1 MGQVVRVG
9 LDIAKSVFQVHGVD
23 TNGEVVLR
31 RRLTRARVLP
41 FFAGLG
47 PCRIGIEACAT
58 AHFWAREIG
67 RLGHD
72 VKLMPPSYVKPYVK
86 RQKNDSADAE
96 AICEAVSRPSMRFVE
111 AKTPTQQSTLVL
123 HRTRLMLMRQRT
135 QLSNAMRGHM
145 AEFGVVA
152 PIGRK
157 GLQKLVLIIAD
168 EADERVPAAARAC
181 LRMLAGQLELVNA
194 QVLDIDRRVMASAR
208 ATDAGRRLMSIPGVG
223 PVLASALV
231 ASVPDPFAF
240 RNGRNLAA
248 WIGLVPKQNSSGGKE
263 RLGGITKQG
272 NRYLRQ
278 MLVLGA
284 MAVIRYAERH
294 GTRRPWLVKLMARRT
309 TKVAAVALANKMAR
323 MAWAIMTSGQ
333 PYREPVLQAA

>member
-1 MGQVVRVG
+1 MGQVVRIG
-9 LDIAKSVFQVHGVD
+9 LDIAKSVFQIHGVD
-23 TNGEVVLR
+23 TDGQVVLR
-31 RRLTRARVLP
+31 RRLTRARMLP
-41 FFAGLG
+41 FFAGLE
-47 PCRIGIEACAT
+47 PCLIGIEACAT
-58 AHFWAREIG
+58 AHFWARELG
-67 RLGHD
+67 KLGHE
-72 VKLMPPSYVKPYVK
+72 VKLMAPSYVKPYVK
-86 RQKNDSADAE
+86 RQKNDTADAE
-96 AICEAVSRPSMRFVE
+96 AICEAVSRPSMRFVGT
-111 AKTPTQQSTLVL
+111 KTPTQQSTLVL
-123 HRTRLMLMRQRT
+123 HGTRLMLMRQRT

-145 AEFGVVA
+145 GEFGIVA

-157 GLQKLVLIIAD
+157 GLQKLISIIAD
-168 EADERVPAAARAC
+168 EADDRVPASARAC
-181 LRMLAGQLELVNA
+181 LQMLAGQLELINV

-208 ATDAGRRLMSIPGVG
+208 ATDVGRRLMGIPGVG

-231 ASVPDPFAF
+231 ATVPDPFAF

-272 NRYLRQ
+272 DRYLRQ

-284 MAVIRYAERH
+284 MAVVRYAERH

-323 MAWAIMTSGQ
+323 MVWAIMTSGE
-333 PYREPVLQAA
+333 PYREPAVQAA